1 MCNSV
6 SPFSCRGQLILVP
19 NRPNQDSLQQ
29 PKSETS
35 SMFLKVFRGV
45 DFTLAGLIGFY
56 IVFDIDQSSR
66 RI

>member
-1 MCNSV
+1 MCDSV

-35 SMFLKVFRGV
+35 SMFLKVFRKV
-45 DFTLAGLIGFY
+45 DFTPAGLISFY
-56 IVFDIDQSSR
+56 TVVDIEKNIR